1 MFRTF
6 QERQDVNQSYF
17 PLEMREQY
25 FADMT
30 FCMWFWYLCPTK
42 NLLVMDFYTSSVLK
56 CNFTIIKTDENKNI
70 LIYNSRLKILKRL
83 KKTLFINNK
92 TYHMCLAWHP
102 HRIYL
107 YINGKLKEQDTIYI
121 SPINSKSAVLGTSRT
136 WRKCLPIYKA
146 QHEFAGDIS
155 LLIYGHVL

>member
-1 MFRTF
+1 
-6 QERQDVNQSYF
+6 
-17 PLEMREQY
+17 MREQY

-30 FCMWFWYLCPTK
+30 FCMWFRYLCPTK
-42 NLLVMDFYTSSVLK
+42 NLLVMDFYTSSLLI
-56 CNFTIIKTDENKNI
+56 CNFTIIKTDENNNI
-70 LIYNSRLKILKRL
+70 LIYNSRLKILKRF
-83 KKTLFINNK
+83 KKTLLINNK

-121 SPINSKSAVLGTSRT
+121 SPINPKSAVLGTSRT